1 MLKMNNKK
9 RIKNLLAQIN
19 NTFLY
24 GYAKIPLNCKF
35 ILAYSTKVSQD
46 ILDENI
52 NFKETEYAEEN
63 KI

>member
-1 MLKMNNKK
+1 MLKHNNKK

-24 GYAKIPLNCKF
+24 GYAKISLNCKF

-46 ILDENI
+46 ILGVI
-52 NFKETEYAEEN
+52 IYFKEAEYAEKN
-63 KI
+63 RS